1 LLKNFA
7 ASAAHGNAVLAVG
20 LRTEALLPRF
30 LIATTASSVFQS
42 PSPIS
47 DNQCSSVV
55 KSPIRNIRVHSRLL
69 NGPEVILADMG
80 KQLCW

>member
-42 PSPIS
+42 PSPIN
-47 DNQCSSVV
+47 DNQWLKVRSEIFAS
-55 KSPIRNIRVHSRLL
+55 IR
-69 NGPEVILADMG
+69 G
-80 KQLCW
+80 C